1 MPHRLNRSALV
12 LLGALALAAGVLG
25 LLVGAGVFG
34 AVLRHRAVFD
44 NLVGRFFS
52 RAGGWA
58 WPLVGLL
65 GLLLAYVGLR
75 WLLAQLRNDHAG
87 ELDLER
93 DRKAGRTELASS
105 AATSA
110 LTGEL
115 EGYRGVDSA
124 SARLIGDS
132 RAPDLVLVVRLDER
146 ADLPTVRRRIETE
159 GLARFRQALEMPDLH
174 ARLDLRPASST
185 GSVGR
190 AA

>member
-12 LLGALALAAGVLG
+12 LLGVLALAAGVLG

-34 AVLRHRAVFD
+34 AALRHRAVFD

-58 WPLVGLL
+58 WPLAGLL

-87 ELDLER
+87 DLDLER